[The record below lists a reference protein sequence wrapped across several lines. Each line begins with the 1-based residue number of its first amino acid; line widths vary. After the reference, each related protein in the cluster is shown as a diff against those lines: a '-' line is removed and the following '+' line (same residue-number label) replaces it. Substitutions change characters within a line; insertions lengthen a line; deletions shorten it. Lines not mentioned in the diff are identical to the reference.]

1 MLSSGEWRIS
11 AIRRITSGWRIPSG
25 HPVDFGYLQY
35 VRRIGGYPSSAVYP
49 FYLFPLFLFFCL
61 FFFFPFSWL
70 LPDRL
75 VLYCPDWLLPC
86 TLVAEA
92 TRRWSLQAQT
102 SQRLPTVLLDE
113 RHLRGGAIVKAEEK
127 IQCKIFYIYFKRSL
141 HFQIKEKSFHGT
153 YTADSL
159 VFVMARDNNLSV
171 RPFMLMYA
179 HMSVKNLRVSHSVFF
194 SYYHLLL
201 LFP

>member
-1 MLSSGEWRIS
+1 MTGIRYTSNNQRMADTQRTSGRFRLS
-11 AIRRITSGWRIPSG
+11 AIRPTDWWISVI
-25 HPVDFGYLQY
+25 
-35 VRRIGGYPSSAVYP
+35 RRIS
-49 FYLFPLFLFFCL
+49 FLSFSLISFFCL

-179 HMSVKNLRVSHSVFF
+179 HMSVKNLRVYHSVFF

>member
-1 MLSSGEWRIS
+1 MTGIRYTSNNRRIS
-11 AIRRITSGWRIPSG
+11 
-25 HPVDFGYLQY
+25 
-35 VRRIGGYPSSAVYP
+35 
-49 FYLFPLFLFFCL
+49 FLSFSLISFFCL

-194 SYYHLLL
+194 FLLSPASSVPL
-201 LFP
+201 RI